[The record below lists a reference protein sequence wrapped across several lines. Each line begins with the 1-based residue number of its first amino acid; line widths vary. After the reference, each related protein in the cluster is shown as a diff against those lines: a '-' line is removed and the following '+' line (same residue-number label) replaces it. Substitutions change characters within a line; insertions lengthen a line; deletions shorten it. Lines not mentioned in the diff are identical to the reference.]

1 MGEMMLKYVFVKSQN
16 ELMNAAGS
24 TFAHSVLTCWLC
36 FTGPGQEEEE
46 QGQERTH
53 HRDGRL
59 LPGRLEHEQEKAL
72 R

>member
-1 MGEMMLKYVFVKSQN
+1 MGEAMLRYVSVKSQN
-16 ELMNAAGS
+16 ELISAAGS
-24 TFAHSVLTCWLC
+24 AFAHSVLTCWLC

-53 HRDGRL
+53 HNGRL